1 MKIPGRCGKKKM
13 KSMFA
18 MAAIVAA
25 IFWVGLNPAF
35 GASSGESHAEGDA
48 HMEGASHAEGDAHM
62 EEGAAHMEGEAHA
75 EGEAH
80 GGGHGGAQSKPWLKT
95 DSAKALNFIVLG
107 VGLFLLLR
115 KPMSQAL
122 NDRIKGIKEE
132 LNELEGRKAD
142 VEKQLADYDQK
153 LATLDAEAEKVIAE
167 YVRQGEDAKARILKE
182 AESAADKLEEQAKKN
197 IENEFKQAKET
208 LQAEIVEKA
217 LVKAEQ
223 AVKDQISVEDQ
234 ERLVDEYLA
243 KVVA

>member
-1 MKIPGRCGKKKM
+1 MKIPGCCGKRKM
-13 KSMFA
+13 KTVLA
-18 MAAIVAA
+18 MAAIMAA

-35 GASSGESHAEGDA
+35 GAGSEDAHAEGDA
-48 HMEGASHAEGDAHM
+48 HMEGDAHA
-62 EEGAAHMEGEAHA
+62 EGAAHTEATASHSEGEAHA

-80 GGGHGGAQSKPWLKT
+80 GGGHGEVHSKPWLKT
-95 DSAKALNFIVLG
+95 DSAKALNFIILAI
-107 VGLFLLLR
+107 GLFLLLR
-115 KPMSQAL
+115 KPVSQAL

-132 LNELEGRKAD
+132 LDELEGRKAD
-142 VEKQLADYDQK
+142 VEKQLADYDKK
-153 LATLDAEAEKVIAE
+153 LATLDAESEKVIAE

-197 IENEFKQAKET
+197 IESEFKQAKET